1 MVSRRRFIFTSIL
14 AAAGASTGIYL
25 YRSNSKI
32 REKQLIDNVISE
44 LSKLPGAVLCG
55 QLYSMQITNNNLP
68 LVSLSGVRRKLRQ
81 ITGDIDYENIAEV
94 LDKQI
99 QMDLQANQLIQLDGW
114 YFTQTEAELC
124 KLAADYEYCA
134 SHNCG

>member
-1 MVSRRRFIFTSIL
+1 MVSRRGFILTSIL
-14 AAAGASTGIYL
+14 AAGGASTGIYL

-32 REKQLIDNVISE
+32 REKQVIDNVISE

-55 QLYSMQITNNNLP
+55 QLYSMQIANNNQS
-68 LVSLSGVRRKLRQ
+68 VISMSEIRRKLRQ

-99 QMDLQANQLIQLDGW
+99 QIELQANQVIQLDGW

-124 KLAADYEYCA
+124 KLAAEY
-134 SHNCG
+134 SPL